1 MDETQ
6 DISTLEQVCICTRY
20 VDESDLYVREDFAG
34 FHDII
39 GTTAVEL
46 YGILIK
52 TINKLGLDMQN
63 CRGQAYDGA
72 ANVSGH
78 VSSSQTLVRS
88 HYPKALYSHCVGHNL
103 NLVLNRS
110 AFICSNLHVVIC
122 SK

>member
-1 MDETQ
+1 MRLKIFQPLNKFASVLDN
-6 DISTLEQVCICTRY
+6 VW
-20 VDESDLYVREDFAG
+20 EDFAV

-39 GTTAVEL
+39 GTTAVEI

-88 HYPKALYSHCVGHNL
+88 HYPKALYSHCLGHNL

-110 AFICSNLHVVIC
+110 AFIRSNLHVVIC